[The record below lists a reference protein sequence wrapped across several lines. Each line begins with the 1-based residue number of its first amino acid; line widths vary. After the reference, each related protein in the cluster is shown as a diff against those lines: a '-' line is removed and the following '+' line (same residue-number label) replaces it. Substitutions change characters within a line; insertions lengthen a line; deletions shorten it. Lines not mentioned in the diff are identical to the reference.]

1 LLDSL
6 SEILCIMNKNSTPIV
21 SDLVLL
27 GGGHA
32 NIQVLKMLAMNPIG
46 GLRITLISDQTHS
59 PYSGMIP
66 GYLAGYYSYEEC
78 HFDLRR
84 ICEELGQRFIKAKI
98 IGIDPQRKKIRLENR
113 VEVGYDCASIN
124 VGIAPKSIE
133 NSSEE
138 AALKLIPLKPI
149 SRFIAHWERLIA
161 DLKAYKG
168 RKSLQIAVVG
178 AGASGVEISIILK
191 MLIDQHNWNAE
202 VSLIHRHEFLV
213 SAQDISAQ
221 RRLSKTLE
229 ELDIKVFKNTQALKE
244 QENGLV
250 LKDDNGLIQ
259 TKDFYRVLTATQAVA
274 PQWFTH
280 SDLPVSPDGFVKVNK
295 NLLVENEHG
304 LFAAGDCIH
313 FSPSPLKKAG
323 VYAVR
328 QGRVL
333 EHNIR
338 AFFTGKSALKTF
350 HPKKN
355 VLSLITIGERKALVH
370 QDSASI
376 LRWMW
381 PSLLWTVKDGIDRRF
396 MKRFQA
402 KTFSAK
408 PRHFDKIMPVPK
420 TTLVPEDWESNTCGG
435 CGSKLAASTLTLS
448 LNKLDI
454 PKDDAVLLGVKDGED
469 CALTRFSEHSLC
481 LQSIDQFRSF
491 ISDPYLLGQIATQHA
506 LSDIYA
512 MGGVAK
518 TAQVG
523 LTLSAANKKIQQEDI
538 FQLMS
543 GVLDIL
549 TQSAAS
555 LVGGHTGEGAELAV
569 SLAVQGEVA
578 PDQVLRKQLTQ
589 PGNRLILTK
598 PIGTGVIFAANMLAQ
613 ANGKLVDQAL
623 SSMLES
629 NKIAIKI
636 IKSFSVSGCTDI
648 TGFGL
653 LGHAFEMMGK
663 NAGQALGVKID
674 YKAIPLFD
682 GVGELF
688 AKGYYASIA
697 EENYRSLSAVL
708 DAEISNQKFPA
719 LFDPQTSGGLL
730 FSVPS
735 DQADSCLK
743 ALHQNGVVKACVIG
757 EVIDQREIV
766 VI

>member
-1 LLDSL
+1 
-6 SEILCIMNKNSTPIV
+6 MNKSTTPIV

-32 NIQVLKMLAMNPIG
+32 NIQVLKMMSMNPIG

-66 GYLAGYYSYEEC
+66 GYLAGFYSYEEC

-98 IGIDPQRKKIRLENR
+98 IGVDPQRKKIQLENR
-113 VEVGYDCASIN
+113 AEVSYDCASIN
-124 VGIAPKSIE
+124 VGIEPKGIGNISHE
-133 NSSEE
+133 S
-138 AALKLIPLKPI
+138 ALKLIPLKPI
-149 SRFIAHWERLIA
+149 SRFIAHWDQLIS
-161 DLKAYKG
+161 DLKDYKG
-168 RKSLQIAVVG
+168 NESLQLAVVG

-191 MLIDQHNWNAE
+191 MLIDQNQWNAQ

-213 SAQDISAQ
+213 SAKDLRAQ
-221 RRLSKTLE
+221 RRLLQTLRSLSINVFQNTE
-229 ELDIKVFKNTQALKE
+229 VFELD
-244 QENGLV
+244 ENGLV
-250 LKDDNGLIQ
+250 LKDHQGRIH
-259 TKDFYRVLTATQAVA
+259 TEGFYRALVATQASA
-274 PQWFTH
+274 PTWFK
-280 SDLPVSPDGFVKVNK
+280 SSGLPVNQEGFLKVAEK
-295 NLLVENEHG
+295 LLVENEDA

-328 QGRVL
+328 QGMIL

-338 AFFTGKSALKTF
+338 AFFTRKSSLKTF

-355 VLSLITIGERKALVH
+355 VLSLITIGDRKALVH

-376 LRWMW
+376 LRWL
-381 PSLLWTVKDGIDRRF
+381 PPAQLWTVKDWIDRRF
-396 MKRFQA
+396 MARFQA
-402 KTFSAK
+402 RTFGTK
-408 PRHFDKIMPVPK
+408 PRHFNKVMPVPK
-420 TTLVPEDWESNTCGG
+420 STLVPEEWQDNTCGG
-435 CGSKLAASTLTLS
+435 CGSKLAASTLTQS

-454 PKDDAVLLGVKDGED
+454 PKNDSVLLGVKDGED
-469 CALTRFSEHSLC
+469 CALTQVSGNTLC

-523 LTLSAANKKIQQEDI
+523 LTLCAASEKIHGEDI
-538 FQLMS
+538 FQVMS

-549 TQSAAS
+549 SKSATS
-555 LVGGHTGEGAELAV
+555 LVGGHTGEGSELSIAI
-569 SLAVQGEVA
+569 AVQGEVA
-578 PDQVLRKQLTQ
+578 PKQVLRKQLTK

-613 ANGKLVDQAL
+613 ANGKLVDEAL
-623 SSMLES
+623 SSMLQS
-629 NKIAIKI
+629 NKTAMETIRTFDI
-636 IKSFSVSGCTDI
+636 SGCTDI

-653 LGHAFEMMGK
+653 LGHAFEMLGK
-663 NAGQALGVKID
+663 NTDNALGIKID

-682 GVGELF
+682 GVCELF
-688 AKGYYASIA
+688 EKGYFASIA
-697 EENYRSLSAVL
+697 GKNHESLSPVL
-708 DAEISNQKFPA
+708 SADVNNQNFPA

-735 DQADSCLK
+735 HQTEGCLT
-743 ALHQNGVVKACVIG
+743 ALYQNGLSRACVIG
-757 EVIDQREIV
+757 EVIDENKIIV
-766 VI
+766 L

>member
-1 LLDSL
+1 
-6 SEILCIMNKNSTPIV
+6 MNKNSTPIV

-66 GYLAGYYSYEEC
+66 GYLAGYYSYEDC

-98 IGIDPQRKKIRLENR
+98 TGIDPLLKKIQLENR
-113 VEVGYDCASIN
+113 PEISYDCASIN
-124 VGIAPKSIE
+124 VGIEPESIE
-133 NSSEE
+133 NSSPE

-149 SRFIAHWERLIA
+149 SRFIAHWDRLIA
-161 DLKAYKG
+161 DLNAYKG
-168 RKSLQIAVVG
+168 SDMLQIAVVG

-191 MLIDQHNWNAE
+191 MLIDQNQWNAE

-213 SAQDISAQ
+213 SAKDHSAQ
-221 RRLSKTLE
+221 RRLSNTLKN
-229 ELDIKVFKNTQALKE
+229 LDISVFKNTQALKK
-244 QENGLV
+244 QEKGLL
-250 LKDDNGLIQ
+250 LKDEQGRVQ
-259 TKDFYRVLTATQAVA
+259 TKDFFRVLTATQAAA
-274 PQWFTH
+274 PHWFKH
-280 SDLPVSPDGFVKVNK
+280 AGLPTNPNGFLKVTEK
-295 NLLVENEHG
+295 LLVENETA

-328 QGRVL
+328 QGMLL

-355 VLSLITIGERKALVH
+355 VLSLITIGERQALVH

-402 KTFSAK
+402 RTFTRK
-408 PRHFDKIMPVPK
+408 PQQVDKLMPAPK

-435 CGSKLAASTLTLS
+435 CGSKLAASTLMLS

-454 PKDDAVLLGVKDGED
+454 PDDDAVSLGVKDGED
-469 CALTRFSEHSLC
+469 CALTRFSEHRLC

-523 LTLSAANKKIQQEDI
+523 LTLGAANKKIHQEDI
-538 FQLMS
+538 FQVMS

-549 TQSAAS
+549 SNSGAS
-555 LVGGHTGEGAELAV
+555 LVGGHTGEGAELAIAI
-569 SLAVQGEVA
+569 AVQGEVA

-589 PGNRLILTK
+589 SGNSLILTK

-613 ANGKLVDQAL
+613 ANGKLVDEAL
-623 SSMLES
+623 SSMLQS
-629 NKIAIKI
+629 NKTAMEVLKC
-636 IKSFSVSGCTDI
+636 FDVSGCTDI

-653 LGHAFEMMGK
+653 LGHAFEMLRI
-663 NAGQALGVKID
+663 NSAGTLGIKID
-674 YKAIPLFD
+674 YKAIPVFD
-682 GVGELF
+682 GIGELF

-697 EENYRSLSAVL
+697 HKNYESLSSALSSEV
-708 DAEISNQKFPA
+708 SNQQFPA

-730 FSVPS
+730 FSVPTH
-735 DQADSCLK
+735 QTEECLK
-743 ALHQNGVVKACVIG
+743 TLHQQGVAKACVIG
-757 EVIDQREIV
+757 EVIDQNKI
-766 VI
+766 III

>member
-1 LLDSL
+1 M
-6 SEILCIMNKNSTPIV
+6 MNNNSTPIV

-84 ICEELGQRFIKAKI
+84 ICEELGQRFIKANI

-113 VEVGYDCASIN
+113 PEVGYDCASIN
-124 VGIAPKSIE
+124 VGIAPQSLE
-133 NSSEE
+133 NTSDE
-138 AALKLIPLKPI
+138 AAAKLIPLKPI
-149 SRFIAHWERLIA
+149 SRFIAHWDRLIA

-168 RKSLQIAVVG
+168 RESLQIAVVG

-202 VSLIHRHEFLV
+202 VSLIHQHEYLV
-213 SAQDISAQ
+213 SAKDHSAQ
-221 RRLSKTLE
+221 KKLAKTLK
-229 ELDIKVFKNTQALKE
+229 ELNIKVFKNTQALKE
-244 QENGLV
+244 RENGLA
-250 LKDDNGLIQ
+250 LKDEQGLIQ
-259 TKDFYRVLTATQAVA
+259 TKDFYRVLTATQAAA
-274 PQWFTH
+274 PQWFKD

-295 NLLVENEHG
+295 NLLVENEHD

-338 AFFTGKSALKTF
+338 AFFTGKTALKTF

-370 QDSASI
+370 QDSASM

-402 KTFSAK
+402 KTFSGK
-408 PRHFDKIMPVPK
+408 PRHFDKTMPLPK
-420 TTLVPEDWESNTCGG
+420 TTLIPEDWESNTCGG

-454 PKDDAVLLGVKDGED
+454 PNDDAVLLGVKDGED
-469 CALTRFSEHSLC
+469 CALTRLSEHTLC

-491 ISDPYLLGQIATQHA
+491 ISDPYLLGQIAAQHA

-512 MGGVAK
+512 MGGIAK

-523 LTLSAANKKIQQEDI
+523 LTLGAANKKIQQEDI

-549 TQSAAS
+549 TKSAAS
-555 LVGGHTGEGAELAV
+555 LVGGHTGEGAELAI

-589 PGNRLILTK
+589 PGNKLILTK
-598 PIGTGVIFAANMLAQ
+598 PIGTGAIFAANMLAQ

-623 SSMLES
+623 SSMLQS
-629 NKIAIKI
+629 NKTAMEI
-636 IKSFSVSGCTDI
+636 IKSFSVSGCTDV

-653 LGHAFEMMGK
+653 LGHAFEMMG
-663 NAGQALGVKID
+663 NNTGQVGVKID
-674 YKAIPLFD
+674 YQAIPLFD

-697 EENYRSLSAVL
+697 EENYRSLSAILGADVN
-708 DAEISNQKFPA
+708 NQKFPA

-730 FSVPS
+730 FSVQS

-743 ALHQNGVVKACVIG
+743 ALHQNGVAKACVIG

>member
-1 LLDSL
+1 
-6 SEILCIMNKNSTPIV
+6 MNNNSTPIV

-32 NIQVLKMLAMNPIG
+32 NIQVLKMMAMNPIG

-66 GYLAGYYSYEEC
+66 GYLAGYYFYEEC

-98 IGIDPQRKKIRLENR
+98 IGLDPQRKKIQLENR
-113 VEVGYDCASIN
+113 AEVGYDCASIN
-124 VGIAPKSIE
+124 VGIEPKSLE
-133 NSSEE
+133 NSSAE

-149 SRFIAHWERLIA
+149 SKFITHWDRLIA
-161 DLKAYKG
+161 DLKTYKG
-168 RKSLQIAVVG
+168 SDSLELAVVG

-191 MLIDQHNWNAE
+191 MLIDQNQWNAE

-213 SAQDISAQ
+213 SANDLLAQ
-221 RRLSKTLE
+221 RRLLKTLK
-229 ELDIKVFKNTQALKE
+229 ELGIKVLQNTQALKE
-244 QENGLV
+244 QDNGLV
-250 LKDDNGLIQ
+250 LKDEQGLVQ
-259 TKDFYRVLTATQAVA
+259 AKDFFRVLTATQASA
-274 PQWFTH
+274 PQWFKQ
-280 SDLPVSPDGFVKVNK
+280 SGLPANADGFVKVTGK
-295 NLLVENEHG
+295 LLVENEHD

-328 QGRVL
+328 QGMVL

-338 AFFTGKSALKTF
+338 AFFTGKSALKSF

-355 VLSLITIGERKALVH
+355 VLSLITIGDRKALVH
-370 QDSASI
+370 QDSVSI

-402 KTFSAK
+402 RTFSIK
-408 PRHFDKIMPVPK
+408 PQHFNKVMPVPNS
-420 TTLVPEDWESNTCGG
+420 TLVPEDWESNTCGG
-435 CGSKLAASTLTLS
+435 CGSKLGASTLTLS

-454 PKDDAVLLGVKDGED
+454 PEDDAVLLGVKDGED
-469 CALTRFSEHSLC
+469 CALTQFSEHTLC

-523 LTLSAANKKIQQEDI
+523 LTLKAANRKIHQEDI
-538 FQLMS
+538 FQVMS

-549 TQSAAS
+549 TKSGAS
-555 LVGGHTGEGAELAV
+555 LVGGHTGEGSELAI
-569 SLAVQGEVA
+569 SIAVQGEVA
-578 PDQVLRKQLTQ
+578 PEQVFRKQLTQ
-589 PGNRLILTK
+589 VGNRLILTK
-598 PIGTGVIFAANMLAQ
+598 PIGTGVVFAANMFAQ
-613 ANGKLVDQAL
+613 ANGKLVDEVL
-623 SSMLES
+623 SSMLQS
-629 NKIAIKI
+629 NKTAMET
-636 IKSFSVSGCTDI
+636 IKSFAVSGCTDI

-663 NAGQALGVKID
+663 NTDFALGIKID
-674 YKAIPLFD
+674 YNAILLFD
-682 GVGELF
+682 GVDELF

-697 EENYRSLSAVL
+697 DENYKSLSAML
-708 DAEISNQKFPA
+708 NAEVSNEYFPA
-719 LFDPQTSGGLL
+719 FFDPQTSGGLL

-735 DQADSCLK
+735 HQSEDCLK
-743 ALHQNGVVKACVIG
+743 TLHENGVSKAHVIG
-757 EVIDQREIV
+757 EVIDENKI
-766 VI
+766 IIL

>member
-1 LLDSL
+1 
-6 SEILCIMNKNSTPIV
+6 MNKSTTPIV

-32 NIQVLKMLAMNPIG
+32 NIQVLKMMSMNPIG

-66 GYLAGYYSYEEC
+66 GYLAGFYSYEEC

-98 IGIDPQRKKIRLENR
+98 IGVDPQRKKIQLENR
-113 VEVGYDCASIN
+113 AEVSYDCASIN
-124 VGIAPKSIE
+124 VGIEPKGIGNISHE
-133 NSSEE
+133 S
-138 AALKLIPLKPI
+138 ALKLIPLKPI
-149 SRFIAHWERLIA
+149 SRFIAHWDQLIS
-161 DLKAYKG
+161 DLKDYKG
-168 RKSLQIAVVG
+168 NESLQLAVVG

-191 MLIDQHNWNAE
+191 MLIDQNQWNAQ

-213 SAQDISAQ
+213 SAKDLRAQ
-221 RRLSKTLE
+221 RRLLQTLKS
-229 ELDIKVFKNTQALKE
+229 LSINVFQNTEVLEVHDNGLALRDS
-244 QENGLV
+244 NGLV
-250 LKDDNGLIQ
+250 HTEG
-259 TKDFYRVLTATQAVA
+259 FYRALVATQASA
-274 PQWFTH
+274 PTWFK
-280 SDLPVSPDGFVKVNK
+280 SSGLPVNQEGFLKVAEK
-295 NLLVENEHG
+295 LLVENEDA

-328 QGRVL
+328 QGMIL

-338 AFFTGKSALKTF
+338 AFFTRKSLLKTF

-355 VLSLITIGERKALVH
+355 VLSLITIGDRKALVH

-376 LRWMW
+376 LRWL
-381 PSLLWTVKDGIDRRF
+381 PPAQLWTVKDWIDRRF
-396 MKRFQA
+396 MARFQA
-402 KTFSAK
+402 RTFGTK
-408 PRHFDKIMPVPK
+408 PRHFDKFMPVPK
-420 TTLVPEDWESNTCGG
+420 STLVPEEWQDNTCGG
-435 CGSKLAASTLTLS
+435 CGSKLAASTLTQS

-454 PKDDAVLLGVKDGED
+454 PKDDSVLLGVKDGED
-469 CALTRFSEHSLC
+469 CALTQVSGNTLC

-506 LSDIYA
+506 LSDVYA

-523 LTLSAANKKIQQEDI
+523 LTLCAASEKIHREDI
-538 FQLMS
+538 FQVMS

-549 TQSAAS
+549 SKSATS
-555 LVGGHTGEGAELAV
+555 LVGGHTGEGSELSIAI
-569 SLAVQGEVA
+569 AVQGEVA
-578 PDQVLRKQLTQ
+578 PKQVLRKQLTK

-613 ANGKLVDQAL
+613 ANGKLVDEAL
-623 SSMLES
+623 SSMLQS
-629 NKIAIKI
+629 NKTAMETIRTFDI
-636 IKSFSVSGCTDI
+636 SGCTDI

-653 LGHAFEMMGK
+653 LGHAFEMLGK
-663 NAGQALGVKID
+663 NSDNTLGIKID

-682 GVGELF
+682 GVCELF
-688 AKGYYASIA
+688 EKGYFASIA
-697 EENYRSLSAVL
+697 GKNHESLSSVL
-708 DAEISNQKFPA
+708 SADVNNQNFPA

-735 DQADSCLK
+735 HQTEGCLT
-743 ALHQNGVVKACVIG
+743 ALYQNGVSRACVIG
-757 EVIDQREIV
+757 EVIDENKIT
-766 VI
+766 IL